1 MPHYHYG
8 GRDRRRQSDLI
19 MYNYDGDDIIAM
31 DCMASPLSA
40 VLFITRI
47 FGGGGPHGYFVE
59 PLVSNGSSSP
69 PKCLKCKEEIRICRI
84 YS

>member
-47 FGGGGPHGYFVE
+47 FGGGGPHEY
-59 PLVSNGSSSP
+59 SSERFLNEARPQNTSCFKLLQLLLP
-69 PKCLKCKEEIRICRI
+69 AA
-84 YS
+84 